1 MVGAEEHLLR
11 GQDEMT
17 LAITRLRPLEA
28 QPSRLAIWACRI
40 AVFSLAV
47 AGLAVVIER
56 ADWLEIVPVLV
67 TFTAALV
74 LSALAIV
81 LALASFISLWNNGGP
96 GVLQAIMAVLIGA
109 GLLAY
114 PGYLVYKAHKLP
126 AVTDITT
133 DASDPPRFEVVAR
146 LRPADRNLYPAAAA
160 ELQKEAWPDIEPLD
174 LSISARAAYDG
185 AIAIITKRKWRI
197 VDSRPPLAGRDG
209 HIEAIA
215 RTPIMGFRDDVTVRV
230 RSTRDGARVDV
241 RSSSRYG
248 NTDFGANAERVIALL
263 DDIDGAAMPE
273 KPDRQERQK
282 AAPKPSSNP
291 GHGGKR

>member
-1 MVGAEEHLLR
+1 MGGAEEYLLR
-11 GQDEMT
+11 GQNEMT

-28 QPSRLAIWACRI
+28 PPSRLAIWACRI

-47 AGLAVVIER
+47 AVLAVVIQR
-56 ADWLEIVPVLV
+56 SDWLEIAPVLV
-67 TFTAALV
+67 TFAAALA

-81 LALASFISLWNNGGP
+81 LAFASFISLWNNGGP
-96 GVLQAIMAVLIGA
+96 GVLQAITAVLISA

-114 PGYLVYKAHKLP
+114 PGYLAYKANKLP
-126 AVTDITT
+126 AITDVTT
-133 DASDPPRFEVVAR
+133 DPSDPPRFEVVAR

-160 ELQKEAWPDIEPLD
+160 SLQKAAWPDIEPLD
-174 LSISARAAYDG
+174 MSVSAKAAYDG
-185 AIAIITKRKWRI
+185 AVAVMTKRKWRI
-197 VDSRPPLAGRDG
+197 VDSRPPSPGRDG

-215 RTPIMGFRDDVTVRV
+215 RTPIMGFRDDVTVRI
-230 RSTRDGARVDV
+230 RPTRDGTRIDV

-248 NTDFGANAERVIALL
+248 STDFGANAERVLALL
-263 DDIDGAAMPE
+263 DDIDDAAMPE

-282 AAPKPSSNP
+282 AAPKPSSSP